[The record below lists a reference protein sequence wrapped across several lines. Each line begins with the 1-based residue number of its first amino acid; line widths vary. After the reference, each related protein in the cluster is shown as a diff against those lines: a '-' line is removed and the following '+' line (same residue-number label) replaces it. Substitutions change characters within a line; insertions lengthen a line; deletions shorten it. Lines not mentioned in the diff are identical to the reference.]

1 MRDLLKDKQTSVA
14 VVGATD
20 SPGKYGGIIYR
31 FLKKKGYVVWAVNP
45 NTETVDGDPAQP
57 HLEDL
62 PSQPDIIDFVVPAD
76 VGKVVAEEVIELG
89 WDNVWLQPGA
99 ESPDLID
106 VLRETGIST
115 IHDDCIM
122 VQVNQIPG

>member
-1 MRDLLKDKQTSVA
+1 
-14 VVGATD
+14 
-20 SPGKYGGIIYR
+20 
-31 FLKKKGYVVWAVNP
+31 
-45 NTETVDGDPAQP
+45 
-57 HLEDL
+57 
-62 PSQPDIIDFVVPAD
+62 VVPAD

-106 VLRETGIST
+106 VLREAGIST